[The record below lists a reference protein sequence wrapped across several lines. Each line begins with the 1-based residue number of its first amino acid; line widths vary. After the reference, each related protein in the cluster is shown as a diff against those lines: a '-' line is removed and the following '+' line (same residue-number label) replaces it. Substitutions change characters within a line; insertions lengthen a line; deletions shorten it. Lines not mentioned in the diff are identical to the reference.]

1 MYPDINAAT
10 ALPRLIMTLN
20 PWIAGIT
27 LASLWAADVSTA
39 CNLLLSAATLYSHD
53 IHKRFVDPSMTER
66 KYMKITRL
74 SVLALGLLTLG
85 FALTISGI
93 ISTLMA
99 GLSLMTAFAVIVLM
113 TMYAPRLCSRS
124 AALYTL
130 LASIAVLV
138 LWMLVPAVRILPTS
152 STPNGLS
159 APSPSEESA
168 S

>member
-1 MYPDINAAT
+1 
-10 ALPRLIMTLN
+10 
-20 PWIAGIT
+20 
-27 LASLWAADVSTA
+27 
-39 CNLLLSAATLYSHD
+39 
-53 IHKRFVDPSMTER
+53 
-66 KYMKITRL
+66 
-74 SVLALGLLTLG
+74 
-85 FALTISGI
+85 
-93 ISTLMA
+93 
-99 GLSLMTAFAVIVLM
+99 MTAFAVIVLM